1 MTDRKLSD
9 IEAHDRIIAA
19 AEALGDAEGE
29 TQRADTALIAA
40 RRALALISYGLVAA
54 MEKAEPTDR

>member
-9 IEAHDRIIAA
+9 TEAHDRLMAA
-19 AEALGDAEGE
+19 MDVLGDDEGA
-29 TQRADTALIAA
+29 TQRADTALMAA
-40 RRALALISYGLVAA
+40 RKALALISYGLVAA